1 MSKKVMKLGLQWYR
15 LGSGGIE
22 GGLYAKHKL
31 KYSTFL
37 NQEGCIF
44 DYELYVNQSKRA
56 KPKNSF

>member
-1 MSKKVMKLGLQWYR
+1 MKLGLQWYR